1 MGAQSQ
7 MKRGKMRVTKQRL
20 DSVLF
25 LIGWKEVVNFIY
37 MHFIYGG
44 KSEQNN
50 LNKRSQSVKQFFFSL
65 KKNQQSKNPFSIHEE
80 FSPYLVQLE

>member
-25 LIGWKEVVNFIY
+25 LIGWKVGCVG
-37 MHFIYGG
+37 FIYGG

-50 LNKRSQSVKQFFFSL
+50 LHKRSQSVKQFFFSL